1 MFSIYI
7 VNKLVFSSRIWADF
21 HTGLGRR
28 RFFSSKWSSTFLI
41 EISYLYLPPWNIF
54 IAKKMS
60 SFEPVPTM
68 ICSGQTFPCNLAIAV
83 RNSAI
88 PEKSLEI
95 GWPSV
100 KFMLRKNFLLFCNL
114 NLDLN
119 FRVSTFR
126 GPNIRRTKQERR
138 MRPCEKGARYFK
150 RDTK

>member
-1 MFSIYI
+1 MSTNLCFQVEFELIFI
-7 VNKLVFSSRIWADF
+7 LVWTKEDF
-21 HTGLGRR
+21 
-28 RFFSSKWSSTFLI
+28 FWSKWSSTFLI

-100 KFMLRKNFLLFCNL
+100 KFKLRKNFLLFCNL

-126 GPNIRRTKQERR
+126 GPDIRRSKQIQSLKLSVNRGHFLHRE
-138 MRPCEKGARYFK
+138 A
-150 RDTK
+150 